1 MPRIKIPHDWTPRT
15 YQRPLWNYLERGGKR
30 AAVCWHR
37 RAGKDDIGLN
47 YACVSAF
54 QRPANY
60 WHMLPEYKQARKAI
74 WTAVDP
80 HTNKRRID
88 QAFPNELRKRTN
100 DNEMFIEFVNGA
112 TWQVVGSDRFQ
123 ASVGAGPA
131 GIVFSEWSLSNPQA
145 WGVLSPMLE
154 ENGGW
159 AAFIYTARGRNH
171 GYTTM
176 EMAKTSPDWFAET
189 LPATETNVF
198 TAEQLTRIRAEYI
211 ALDSQNGEALFDQ
224 EYGCSFEAAVHG
236 SYWGKE
242 LAKAERDGR
251 ICAVPHDSSELVWTA
266 WDIGVNDSTAIWFYQ
281 IYAGGMNVI
290 DYYEA
295 SSVGVDHYADVLE
308 SKEYS
313 YAYSLVPFD
322 ARVKEWGS
330 GRTRLEQMIS
340 LKLKPWVV
348 PQHSRMDGI
357 NAARLTLPFARFDKE
372 KCAQGLAALREYRA
386 KYDEERKVLMP
397 VPEHNW
403 ASHGADAWRYLSM
416 GWKAAKEEAPPA
428 PPPAFPGLTIG
439 GANPKGA
446 PSVDQIW
453 ADHARARG
461 GW

>member
-1 MPRIKIPHDWTPRT
+1 MPRIKVPHDWVPRP

-47 YACVSAF
+47 FAAVSAF
-54 QRPANY
+54 TRPANY

-88 QAFPNELRKRTN
+88 QAFPPEIRARTN

-171 GYTTM
+171 GFTTM
-176 EMAKTSPDWFAET
+176 EMARNSPAWFAET
-189 LPATETNVF
+189 LPASNTNVF
-198 TAEQLTRIRAEYI
+198 TAEQLERIRTEYI

-242 LAKAERDGR
+242 LAKAEQTNR
-251 ICAVPHDSSELVWTA
+251 IKDVPYDPNELVWTA

-281 IYAGGMNVI
+281 IYHGGMNII

-308 SKEYS
+308 AKPYR
-313 YAYSLVPFD
+313 YAYALVPFD

-330 GRTRLEQMIS
+330 GRTRLEQMLS

-348 PQHSRMDGI
+348 PHHSLMDGI
-357 NAARLTLPFARFDKE
+357 NAARVTLPIVRFDKE

-386 KYDEERKVLMP
+386 KYDEERKVLLP
-397 VPEHNW
+397 TPEHNW
-403 ASHGADAWRYLSM
+403 ASHGADAFRYLAM
-416 GWKAAKEEAPPA
+416 GWKKAKEEEPPK
-428 PPPAFPGLTIG
+428 PEPVFPSVGVIG
-439 GANPKGA
+439 G
-446 PSVDQIW
+446 PSGGITVDQIW
-453 ADHARARG
+453 RDHARGRNYE
-461 GW
+461 